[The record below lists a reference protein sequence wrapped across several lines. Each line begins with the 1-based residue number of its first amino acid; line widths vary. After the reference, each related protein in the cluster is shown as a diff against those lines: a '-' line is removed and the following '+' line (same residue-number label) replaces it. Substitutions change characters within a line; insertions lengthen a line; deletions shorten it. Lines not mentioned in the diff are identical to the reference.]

1 MIKDDLGN
9 RMKSYYEEVSKTKL
23 VRRMPVIIRI
33 DGKAFHTFTRG
44 MLKPFDDILINTMQ
58 STTKYLCEH
67 IQGCKLGYT
76 QSDEISLLI
85 TDYDTLETNA
95 WFDYEVQKMSSI
107 AASMATMA
115 FNYYFEK
122 YFDKEFGD
130 SALHEMLGGDVK
142 LKLAT
147 KDNITPEVTAREKQY
162 ITGFKHIF
170 NESPNMAV
178 FDARCF
184 NLPKEEVT
192 NYFYWRQLDAM
203 RNSVNMVG
211 QFYFSQ
217 KQMEGK
223 SVLQVKEML
232 KQLGEDWDN
241 YAVVKQRGS
250 CVLKQAGR
258 WCIDVDIPIFKEDNR
273 KYIDSLLVV
282 QDKKE

>member
-130 SALHEMLGGDVK
+130 NAVYDVVNETNRQNIVSK
-142 LKLAT
+142 N
-147 KDNITPEVTAREKQY
+147 NITSETTAKEKQY
-162 ITGFKHIF
+162 ITGFKHLF
-170 NESPNMAV
+170 AENPNMAT

-192 NYFYWRQLDAM
+192 NYFYWRQLDAA

-211 QFYFSQ
+211 QSHFSP
-217 KQMEGK
+217 KEMNGK
-223 SVLQVKEML
+223 SVLQVKAML
-232 KQLGEDWDN
+232 LDIKDPWESYVTNKKLGS
-241 YAVVKQRGS
+241 AVRKDVTTNKWQVDMNMP
-250 CVLKQAGR
+250 VLKDNGR
-258 WCIDVDIPIFKEDNR
+258 DYVEIYLK
-273 KYIDSLLVV
+273 
-282 QDKKE
+282 